1 MASDSP
7 SPSPSGSPSPSPSAI
22 EPTTPVDAI
31 SSWTDWVFSDAPLRL
46 AFIFVFTAV
55 VYWLVSRLIKRVVK
69 RTSETEGRMHRRA
82 TEDVVEVGLQRE
94 RRAQRAKAI
103 GSLVT
108 SVFAVFLWG
117 SAVMMALPVLGINI
131 APLLASAGVI
141 GVALGFGAQTL
152 VKDYLSGIFMILED
166 QFGVGDYVDLGEAV
180 GTVDEV
186 TLRVTRLRD
195 PSGIIWYVRNGEI
208 LRVANRSQGWT
219 LAIIDIPV
227 AYDQDL
233 DEIARI
239 VEQVGDEMVADNDC
253 GITEFGRPTFA
264 GVESMSG
271 EAVYVRITAKTD
283 PDEQVTVTRE
293 IRRRLKA
300 ALDQAGVKVPVV
312 YRVPGAT
319 GATTGSGTT
328 RR

>member
-1 MASDSP
+1 M
-7 SPSPSGSPSPSPSAI
+7 
-22 EPTTPVDAI
+22 EPTTPVEAI
-31 SSWTDWVFSDAPLRL
+31 SSWTDWLFSDAPLRL
-46 AFIFVFTAV
+46 AFIFIFTAV
-55 VYWLVSRLIKRVVK
+55 VYWLVSRLIKRVVQ
-69 RTSETEGRMHRRA
+69 RTSESEGRLHRRIDENA
-82 TEDVVEVGLQRE
+82 AEIGLQKE

-108 SVFAVFLWG
+108 SVFAVLLWG

-195 PSGIIWYVRNGEI
+195 PSGVIWYVRNGEI

-233 DEIARI
+233 DQIASI
-239 VEQVGDEMVADNDC
+239 VEHVGDEMVADPDS
-253 GITEFGRPTFA
+253 GITEFSRPTFA

-283 PDEQVTVTRE
+283 PDEQVRLTRE
-293 IRRRLKA
+293 IRRRLKKA
-300 ALDQAGVKVPVV
+300 FDEAGIKVPVV

-319 GATTGSGTT
+319 GSATTGSATKK
-328 RR
+328 

>member
-208 LRVANRSQGWT
+208 LRIGNQTQGWST
-219 LAIIDIPV
+219 GSVEVPV
-227 AYDQDL
+227 ASDENPAKVLTIL
-233 DEIARI
+233 D
-239 VEQVGDEMVADNDC
+239 GVADAVFADEKWKDVLLEKPNV
-253 GITEFGRPTFA
+253 A
-264 GVESMSG
+264 GVDKIAGGAMTVKIFAKCAPNQQWGVQRDLLERSL
-271 EAVYVRITAKTD
+271 EALQK
-283 PDEQVTVTRE
+283 
-293 IRRRLKA
+293 
-300 ALDQAGVKVPVV
+300 AGVKGPVQL
-312 YRVPGAT
+312 PG
-319 GATTGSGTT
+319 
-328 RR
+328 RLPL